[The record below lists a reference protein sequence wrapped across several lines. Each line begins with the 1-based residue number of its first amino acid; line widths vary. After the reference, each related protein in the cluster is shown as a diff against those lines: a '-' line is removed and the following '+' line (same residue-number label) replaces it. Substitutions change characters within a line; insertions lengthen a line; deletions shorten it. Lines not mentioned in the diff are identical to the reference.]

1 MASLGNLYH
10 CFTDLCDKT
19 AVISSLT
26 HSCFHIHCLLSSY
39 NVAPERIWS
48 SWSAMICAGV
58 IHANLSHFFYS
69 PSYAQK
75 YAQEETL
82 HDFPRDQ
89 RSLTSLCSH
98 WSSFWPHIFLSALSL
113 RKLSLLSLSLE
124 VFKKRVD
131 VALRDMVRGY
141 DGDELGVDSM
151 ISMVFSNL
159 NDSMIP
165 WKWNQIIYHILL
177 LFNNQSL

>member
-1 MASLGNLYH
+1 MPRNTLKKKHSMIFPETKGVWPASAL
-10 CFTDLCDKT
+10 TDHPFGL
-19 AVISSLT
+19 I
-26 HSCFHIHCLLSSY
+26 F
-39 NVAPERIWS
+39 
-48 SWSAMICAGV
+48 
-58 IHANLSHFFYS
+58 
-69 PSYAQK
+69 
-75 YAQEETL
+75 
-82 HDFPRDQ
+82 
-89 RSLTSLCSH
+89 
-98 WSSFWPHIFLSALSL
+98 FLSALSL